1 MKKSLLRVFMTIV
14 SVVTALSSMSMTVFA
29 EGEQEVS
36 TASAG
41 GSLGGML
48 LSMGLVLLVMY
59 FLFMRPQKK
68 KEKETKAM
76 QDNVQIGDE
85 IVTYGGMVGIV
96 VRKGEDNVVI
106 ETGGEKNKIRIKT
119 WAISENTTAKE
130 KAAAEEKAAQ
140 KAKLTP
146 AKGNEKSDEKP
157 EKKTKLE
164 TAKEKDEYGEKSEKS
179 EKKK

>member
-1 MKKSLLRVFMTIV
+1 MKKNLLKSLTAFISSV
-14 SVVTALSSMSMTVFA
+14 SAISAMSLTAFA
-29 EGEQEVS
+29 EGEEAV
-36 TASAG
+36 TATAG
-41 GSLGGML
+41 GSFSGML
-48 LSMGLVLLVMY
+48 ISMGLLLVVMY

-68 KEKETKAM
+68 KEKETKDM

-130 KAAAEEKAAQ
+130 KAAAEEKAAK
-140 KAKLTP
+140 KAKMTP
-146 AKGNEKSDEKP
+146 AP
-157 EKKTKLE
+157 
-164 TAKEKDEYGEKSEKS
+164 AKEKNDSEDKKS
-179 EKKK
+179 

>member
-1 MKKSLLRVFMTIV
+1 MKKSLLKAL
-14 SVVTALSSMSMTVFA
+14 TAFLTSLSAISAMSLTAFA
-29 EGEQEVS
+29 EGEQQAN
-36 TASAG
+36 TATAG

-48 LSMGLVLLVMY
+48 ISMGLLLVVMY

-68 KEKETKAM
+68 KEKETKNM

-130 KAAAEEKAAQ
+130 KAAAEEKAAK
-140 KAKLTP
+140 KAKMTP
-146 AKGNEKSDEKP
+146 APAKDKDDSDEK
-157 EKKTKLE
+157 K
-164 TAKEKDEYGEKSEKS
+164 
-179 EKKK
+179 

>member
-1 MKKSLLRVFMTIV
+1 MKKSFIRVLTAVLSAV
-14 SVVTALSSMSMTVFA
+14 SAMSLMSVTAFA
-29 EGEQEVS
+29 EGEEQAAA
-36 TASAG
+36 TAG
-41 GSLGGML
+41 GSFSGML
-48 LSMGLVLLVMY
+48 ISMGLLLVVMY

-68 KEKETKAM
+68 KEKETKEM
-76 QDNVQIGDE
+76 QDSVQIGDE

-130 KAAAEEKAAQ
+130 KAAAEEKAAK
-140 KAKLTP
+140 KAKMTP
-146 AKGNEKSDEKP
+146 AP
-157 EKKTKLE
+157 
-164 TAKEKDEYGEKSEKS
+164 AKEKDDSEEKPSKS

>member
-1 MKKSLLRVFMTIV
+1 MKKNLLKSLTAFISSV
-14 SVVTALSSMSMTVFA
+14 SAISAMSLTAFA
-29 EGEQEVS
+29 EGEEAV
-36 TASAG
+36 TATAG
-41 GSLGGML
+41 GSFSGML
-48 LSMGLVLLVMY
+48 ISMGLLLVVMY

-68 KEKETKAM
+68 KEKETKDM

-130 KAAAEEKAAQ
+130 KAAAEEKAAK
-140 KAKLTP
+140 KAKMTP
-146 AKGNEKSDEKP
+146 AKEKNDSED
-157 EKKTKLE
+157 KK
-164 TAKEKDEYGEKSEKS
+164 S
-179 EKKK
+179 

>member
-1 MKKSLLRVFMTIV
+1 MKKSLLKVLIAFVTSLSAI
-14 SVVTALSSMSMTVFA
+14 SVMSLTAFA
-29 EGEQEVS
+29 EGEAQTVPA
-36 TASAG
+36 TAG

-48 LSMGLVLLVMY
+48 ISMGLLLVVMY

-68 KEKETKAM
+68 KEKETKSM

-130 KAAAEEKAAQ
+130 KAAAEEKAAK
-140 KAKLTP
+140 KAKMTP
-146 AKGNEKSDEKP
+146 AP
-157 EKKTKLE
+157 
-164 TAKEKDEYGEKSEKS
+164 AKEKDDSN
-179 EKKK
+179 EKK

>member
-1 MKKSLLRVFMTIV
+1 MKKSLLKVFTAF
-14 SVVTALSSMSMTVFA
+14 VTALTAVSAMSLTVFA
-29 EGEQEVS
+29 EGEEQQQMA
-36 TASAG
+36 TAG
-41 GSLGGML
+41 GSMGGML
-48 LSMGLVLLVMY
+48 ISMGLVLVVMY

-68 KEKETKAM
+68 KEKETKSM

-130 KAAAEEKAAQ
+130 KAAAEEKAAK
-140 KAKLTP
+140 KARMTP
-146 AKGNEKSDEKP
+146 
-157 EKKTKLE
+157 
-164 TAKEKDEYGEKSEKS
+164 AKEKDESE
-179 EKKK
+179 EKK

>member
-1 MKKSLLRVFMTIV
+1 MKKNLLKSLTAFISSV
-14 SVVTALSSMSMTVFA
+14 SAISAMSLTAFA
-29 EGEQEVS
+29 EGEEAV
-36 TASAG
+36 TATAG
-41 GSLGGML
+41 GSFSGML
-48 LSMGLVLLVMY
+48 ISMGLLLVVMY

-68 KEKETKAM
+68 KEKETKDM

-130 KAAAEEKAAQ
+130 KAAAEEKAAK
-140 KAKLTP
+140 KAKMTP
-146 AKGNEKSDEKP
+146 
-157 EKKTKLE
+157 
-164 TAKEKDEYGEKSEKS
+164 AKEKDDSEDKKS
-179 EKKK
+179 

>member
-1 MKKSLLRVFMTIV
+1 MKKSLLKVLTAFAASLSAI
-14 SVVTALSSMSMTVFA
+14 SVMSLTAFA
-29 EGEQEVS
+29 EGEQQAN
-36 TASAG
+36 TATAG

-48 LSMGLVLLVMY
+48 ISMGLLLVVMY

-68 KEKETKAM
+68 KEKETKSM

-130 KAAAEEKAAQ
+130 KAAAEEKAAK
-140 KAKLTP
+140 KAKMTP
-146 AKGNEKSDEKP
+146 AP
-157 EKKTKLE
+157 
-164 TAKEKDEYGEKSEKS
+164 AKEKDDSS
-179 EKKK
+179 EKK